1 MSVNVNIVLYEP
13 SIIENVGNIARTCL
27 AFNAKLHL
35 IRPFG
40 FIWDKSKLKR
50 SSTNHFDLI
59 QYFEYDDWND
69 FIDKSKPEQIF
80 FYSRY
85 GKKTPNQIN
94 YNFNKSIF
102 LVFGNEHYGIN
113 KQILKNN
120 INNVIRIPMSEN
132 LICIN
137 ISNSVAIAL
146 YDLYRQNNFDEL
158 CLEEIFNKEW

>member
-1 MSVNVNIVLYEP
+1 MTINIILYEP

-27 AFNAKLHL
+27 AFKAKLHL

-50 SSTNHFDLI
+50 SSTNHFEMIDC
-59 QYFEYDDWND
+59 YEYDDWDD
-69 FIDKSKPEQIF
+69 FLVKNNPSEIYYF
-80 FYSRY
+80 TRY
-85 GKKTPNQIN
+85 GKKTPSDIQ
-94 YNFNKSIF
+94 YNFNNDIY

-113 KQILKNN
+113 KQILKSNLN
-120 INNVIRIPMSEN
+120 RCIRIPMSEN

-137 ISNSVAIAL
+137 IANSVAIAL
-146 YDLYRQNNFDEL
+146 YDLYRQKNFDGL

>member
-1 MSVNVNIVLYEP
+1 MTINIILYEP

-27 AFNAKLHL
+27 AFKAKLHL

-50 SSTNHFDLI
+50 SSTNHFEMIDC
-59 QYFEYDDWND
+59 YEYDDWDD
-69 FIDKSKPEQIF
+69 FLVKNNPSEIYYF
-80 FYSRY
+80 TRY
-85 GKKTPNQIN
+85 GKKTPSDIQ
-94 YNFNKSIF
+94 YNFNNDIY

-120 INNVIRIPMSEN
+120 LNRCIRIPMSEN

-137 ISNSVAIAL
+137 IANSVAIAL
-146 YDLYRQNNFDEL
+146 YDLYRQKNFDGL

>member
-1 MSVNVNIVLYEP
+1 MTINIILYEP

-27 AFNAKLHL
+27 AFKAKLHL

-50 SSTNHFDLI
+50 SSTNHFEMIDC
-59 QYFEYDDWND
+59 YEYDDWDD
-69 FIDKSKPEQIF
+69 FLGKNNPSEIYYF
-80 FYSRY
+80 TRY
-85 GKKTPNQIN
+85 GKKTPSDIQ
-94 YNFNKSIF
+94 YNFNNDIY

-113 KQILKNN
+113 KQILKSNLN
-120 INNVIRIPMSEN
+120 RCIRIPMSEN

-137 ISNSVAIAL
+137 IANSVAIAL
-146 YDLYRQNNFDEL
+146 YDLYRQKNFDGL

>member
-1 MSVNVNIVLYEP
+1 MTINIILYEP

-27 AFNAKLHL
+27 AFKAKLHL

-50 SSTNHFDLI
+50 SSTNHFEMI
-59 QYFEYDDWND
+59 NCYEYDDWDD
-69 FIDKSKPEQIF
+69 FLGKNNPSEIYYF
-80 FYSRY
+80 TRY
-85 GKKTPNQIN
+85 GKKTPSDIQ
-94 YNFNKSIF
+94 YNFNNDIY

-113 KQILKNN
+113 KQILKSNLN
-120 INNVIRIPMSEN
+120 RCIRIPMSEN

-137 ISNSVAIAL
+137 IANSVAIAL
-146 YDLYRQNNFDEL
+146 YDLYRQKNFDGL

>member
-1 MSVNVNIVLYEP
+1 MTINIILYEP

-27 AFNAKLHL
+27 AFKAKLHL

-50 SSTNHFDLI
+50 SSTNHFEMIDC
-59 QYFEYDDWND
+59 YEYDDWDD
-69 FIDKSKPEQIF
+69 FLWKNNPSEIYYF
-80 FYSRY
+80 TRY
-85 GKKTPNQIN
+85 GKKTPSDIQ
-94 YNFNKSIF
+94 YNFNNDIY

-113 KQILKNN
+113 KQILKSNLN
-120 INNVIRIPMSEN
+120 RCIRIPMSEN

-137 ISNSVAIAL
+137 IANSVAIAL
-146 YDLYRQNNFDEL
+146 YDLYRQKNFDGL

>member
-1 MSVNVNIVLYEP
+1 MTINIILYEP

-27 AFNAKLHL
+27 AFKAKLHL

-50 SSTNHFDLI
+50 SSTNHFEMI
-59 QYFEYDDWND
+59 NCYEYDDWDD
-69 FIDKSKPEQIF
+69 FLGKNNPSEIYYF
-80 FYSRY
+80 TRY
-85 GKKTPNQIN
+85 GKKTPSDIQ
-94 YNFNKSIF
+94 YNFNNDIY

-113 KQILKNN
+113 KQILKSNLN
-120 INNVIRIPMSEN
+120 KCIRIPMSEN

-137 ISNSVAIAL
+137 IANSVAIAL
-146 YDLYRQNNFDEL
+146 YDLYRQKNFEGL

>member
-1 MSVNVNIVLYEP
+1 MTINIILYEP

-27 AFNAKLHL
+27 AFKAKLHL

-50 SSTNHFDLI
+50 SSTNHFEMIDC
-59 QYFEYDDWND
+59 YEYDDWDYFLVKNNPSEIYY
-69 FIDKSKPEQIF
+69 FT
-80 FYSRY
+80 RY
-85 GKKTPNQIN
+85 GKKTPSDIQ
-94 YNFNKSIF
+94 YNFNNDIY

-113 KQILKNN
+113 KQILKSNLN
-120 INNVIRIPMSEN
+120 RCIRIPMSEN

-137 ISNSVAIAL
+137 IANSVAIAL
-146 YDLYRQNNFDEL
+146 YDLYRQKNFDGL